1 MTAHAETLTTQ
12 RPARFAADELNAAA
26 RWVSARCADAPPALL
41 VDTFLALDAILAR
54 SRGVVALRHLMPGSG
69 LELLYLP
76 PERDA
81 RAELA
86 SLPGKYAMPSGCI
99 LVARVDGEPAGCVAL
114 RAIGDGVSEM
124 KRLYVRPE
132 FRGLGLGRKLA
143 ERIIGEARG
152 RGYERIRLDTIP
164 SRMAGA
170 VCLYRALEFRDIP
183 PYCDNPFPDAMFLE
197 LRLS

>member
-12 RPARFAADELNAAA
+12 RPARFSADELEAAA

-41 VDTFLALDAILAR
+41 ADTFLALDAILAR

-86 SLPGKYAMPSGCI
+86 SLPGTIHQAALKAIG
-99 LVARVDGEPAGCVAL
+99 RAL
-114 RAIGDGVSEM
+114 RAEFIASGRDMAEIEADDGA
-124 KRLYVRPE
+124 RLIVH
-132 FRGLGLGRKLA
+132 
-143 ERIIGEARG
+143 
-152 RGYERIRLDTIP
+152 
-164 SRMAGA
+164 A
-170 VCLYRALEFRDIP
+170 VEVRALVMAAANVELID
-183 PYCDNPFPDAMFLE
+183 PDA
-197 LRLS
+197 